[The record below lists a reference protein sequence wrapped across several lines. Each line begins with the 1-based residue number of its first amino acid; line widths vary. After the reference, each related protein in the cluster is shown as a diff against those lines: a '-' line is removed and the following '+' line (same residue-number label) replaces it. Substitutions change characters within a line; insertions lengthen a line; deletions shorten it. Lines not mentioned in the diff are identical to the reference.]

1 MKTIGLVTPGPKISD
16 QRRIRKIVGVGKK
29 ERKEKKTGKRNDKF
43 HEKETRTPILALLYK
58 MNVK

>member
-29 ERKEKKTGKRNDKF
+29 ERKEKKQ
-43 HEKETRTPILALLYK
+43 EKEMINFTKRK
-58 MNVK
+58 RERQF